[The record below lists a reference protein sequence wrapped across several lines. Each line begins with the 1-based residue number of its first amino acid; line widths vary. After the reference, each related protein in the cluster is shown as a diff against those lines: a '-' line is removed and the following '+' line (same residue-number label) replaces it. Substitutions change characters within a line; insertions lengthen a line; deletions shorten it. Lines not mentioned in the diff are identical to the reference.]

1 MKISYDSKKLIEEL
15 QNDIFEFGEDK
26 ILYAMY
32 EKINDNVFLT
42 NYDFICEEKPLT
54 DKEKK
59 EYITIK
65 EKKAKDILE
74 ELIEQDKI
82 I

>member
-1 MKISYDSKKLIEEL
+1 MKISYNSKELIEEL
-15 QNDIFEFGEDK
+15 KRDIFEFGEDK

-42 NYDFICEEKPLT
+42 NYDFICEEEPLT

-59 EYITIK
+59 KYINIK
-65 EKKAKDILE
+65 EMKAKDILN
-74 ELIEQDKI
+74 ELIEQNKI